1 MQIKSR
7 KAFQLEVSMEKE
19 SNPIYDRNTLE
30 FVTVALEFC
39 TFVEAAGQ
47 SGLPEFAD
55 KAIKLLPL
63 LYLKATL
70 LPEVE
75 EDENS
80 DPELI
85 VTEEMYES
93 VRNRI
98 AALLGEKDSY
108 LETFHPDMQYSDTP
122 IAAFISE
129 NLADVY
135 QDSGNFI
142 SLFRQGNEEVMLEA
156 IALCH
161 TNFQEF
167 WGQQLLN
174 ALKALHAVRY
184 SSEEESIETND
195 DEE

>member
-1 MQIKSR
+1 
-7 KAFQLEVSMEKE
+7 MEKE
-19 SNPIYDRNTLE
+19 NNPIYERNTLE

-39 TFVEAAGQ
+39 TFVETAGQ
-47 SGLPEFAD
+47 NGLFDFID
-55 KAIKLLPL
+55 KGIKLLPL

-70 LPEVE
+70 LPEAEVDD
-75 EDENS
+75 EDDE
-80 DPELI
+80 PELT
-85 VTEEMYES
+85 VTEDMYEA
-93 VRNRI
+93 VRTRI

-135 QDSGNFI
+135 QDTGNFV
-142 SLFRQGNEEVMLEA
+142 SLFRQGNEEVMLQA

-161 TNFQEF
+161 ANFQEF

-174 ALKALHAVRY
+174 ALKALHAIRY
-184 SSEEESIETND
+184 SDEEIIETN
-195 DEE
+195 EE

>member
-1 MQIKSR
+1 
-7 KAFQLEVSMEKE
+7 MEKE
-19 SNPIYDRNTLE
+19 NNPIYERNTLE

-39 TFVEAAGQ
+39 TFVETAGERE
-47 SGLPEFAD
+47 LFDFMD
-55 KAIKLLPL
+55 KAVKLLPL

-75 EDENS
+75 PDEDDE
-80 DPELI
+80 PELT
-85 VTEEMYES
+85 VTEDMYES

-98 AALLGEKDSY
+98 AELLGEKDSY
-108 LETFHPDMQYSDTP
+108 LETFHPDMQYIDTP

-135 QDSGNFI
+135 QDVGNFV
-142 SLFRQGNEEVMLEA
+142 SLFRQGNEEVMLQS
-156 IALCH
+156 IALCR

-174 ALKALHAVRY
+174 ALKALHAARY
-184 SSEEESIETND
+184 SDDEIIETN
-195 DEE
+195 EE

>member
-1 MQIKSR
+1 
-7 KAFQLEVSMEKE
+7 MEKE
-19 SNPIYDRNTLE
+19 NNPIYDRNTLE

-39 TFVEAAGQ
+39 TFVENAGQ
-47 SGLPEFAD
+47 SGSFDFTD
-55 KAIKLLPL
+55 KAVKILPL

-70 LPEVE
+70 LPEVN
-75 EDENS
+75 EDE
-80 DPELI
+80 DEEPELN
-85 VTEEMYES
+85 VTEDMYEA

-98 AALLGEKDSY
+98 AALLGEQDSY

-135 QDSGNFI
+135 QDTGNFI
-142 SLFRQGNEEVMLEA
+142 SLFRQGNEEVMLQA
-156 IALCH
+156 ISLCRN
-161 TNFQEF
+161 NFHEF

-184 SSEEESIETND
+184 NGEEEPETND
-195 DEE
+195 EQ

>member
-1 MQIKSR
+1 
-7 KAFQLEVSMEKE
+7 MEKE

-93 VRNRI
+93 VRNQI
-98 AALLGEKDSY
+98 AVLLGEKDSY

-156 IALCH
+156 IALCR
-161 TNFQEF
+161 TNFREF

>member
-1 MQIKSR
+1 
-7 KAFQLEVSMEKE
+7 MEKE
-19 SNPIYDRNTLE
+19 NNPIYERNTLE

-39 TFVEAAGQ
+39 TFVETAGQ
-47 SGLPEFAD
+47 NGLFDFID
-55 KAIKLLPL
+55 KGIKLLPL

-70 LPEVE
+70 LPEAEVDD
-75 EDENS
+75 EDDE
-80 DPELI
+80 PELT
-85 VTEEMYES
+85 VTEDMYEA
-93 VRNRI
+93 VRIRI

-135 QDSGNFI
+135 QDTGNFV
-142 SLFRQGNEEVMLEA
+142 SLFRQGNEEVMLQA

-161 TNFQEF
+161 ANFQEF

-174 ALKALHAVRY
+174 ALKALHAIRY
-184 SSEEESIETND
+184 SDEEIIETN
-195 DEE
+195 EE

>member
-1 MQIKSR
+1 
-7 KAFQLEVSMEKE
+7 MEKE
-19 SNPIYDRNTLE
+19 NNPIYERNTLE

-39 TFVEAAGQ
+39 TFVETAGQ
-47 SGLPEFAD
+47 NGLFDFID
-55 KAIKLLPL
+55 KGIKLLPL

-70 LPEVE
+70 LPEAEVDD
-75 EDENS
+75 EDDE
-80 DPELI
+80 PELT
-85 VTEEMYES
+85 VTEDMHEA
-93 VRNRI
+93 VRTRI

-135 QDSGNFI
+135 QDTGNFV
-142 SLFRQGNEEVMLEA
+142 SLFRQGNEEVMLQA

-161 TNFQEF
+161 ANFQEF

-174 ALKALHAVRY
+174 ALKALHAIRY
-184 SSEEESIETND
+184 SDEEIIETN
-195 DEE
+195 EE